1 MEKSELVILKKKKK
15 NETLEFLSIRDTNL
29 KEFNWWELVKKIV
42 NETLILGRF
51 TMTLTVNF
59 SRLVC
64 I

>member
-15 NETLEFLSIRDTNL
+15 NETLECLSIRDTNL